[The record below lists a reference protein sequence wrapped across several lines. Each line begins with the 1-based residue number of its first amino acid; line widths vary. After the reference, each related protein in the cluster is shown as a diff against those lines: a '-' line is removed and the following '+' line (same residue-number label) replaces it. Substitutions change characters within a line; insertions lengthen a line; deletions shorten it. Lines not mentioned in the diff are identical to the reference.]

1 MIRLIK
7 FAAGPIARFSLT
19 PSIISQI
26 PEMDDM
32 ILQFG
37 EKKFEQLTVHWTSL
51 EEDPELAHEEGVEN
65 WNQLVNQ
72 YISNDFDLH
81 DTKILII
88 ARFSPVVLETR
99 RMYLERYESPDVL
112 GSLSRHLS
120 VYCPLSRAGRKHKDE
135 FDRWIVV

>member
-7 FAAGPIARFSLT
+7 FAAGPIARFNLT
-19 PSIISQI
+19 PTIISQI
-26 PEMDDM
+26 PGLDDM
-32 ILQFG
+32 VLQFG
-37 EKKFEQLTVHWTSL
+37 EKKFEELPVHWTSL
-51 EEDPELAHEEGVEN
+51 EEDPEAAHEEGVEN

-72 YISNDFDLH
+72 YISNNFDLQ

-99 RMYLERYESPDVL
+99 RMYLERYKSPDVL
-112 GSLSRHLS
+112 GSLSKRLS
-120 VYCPLSRAGRKHKDE
+120 VYCPLGCKGKDA